1 MLSFNFITYR
11 GSNYSLLKNNCN
23 SFSED
28 LCQFLCST
36 SIPKY
41 ILDLPQEFLSTPLGQ
56 TLGPLIGIHTY
67 ILLRL
72 RLPNTYQSIPPLL
85 TDRIGVGS
93 TSLERES
100 SFDDLNSE
108 IETARVH
115 SLALAEN
122 RQVIKDK
129 IAKKEKKKDKRKKRH
144 ETNGTSSE
152 SEQSNC
158 IAITQNMSEV
168 QTEINGAGAIPSEML
183 PTERALEDEAKE
195 RQVEEE
201 RRKNREPPVVF
212 TNIDVSLLIL
222 AIKLICTINFKYAI
236 FRLRPN

>member
-1 MLSFNFITYR
+1 M
-11 GSNYSLLKNNCN
+11 K
-23 SFSED
+23 
-28 LCQFLCST
+28 
-36 SIPKY
+36 P
-41 ILDLPQEFLSTPLGQ
+41 TP
-56 TLGPLIGIHTY
+56 
-67 ILLRL
+67 
-72 RLPNTYQSIPPLL
+72 NLL

-152 SEQSNC
+152 SEQNNG
-158 IAITQNMSEV
+158 TPTTHNMSEV
-168 QTEINGAGAIPSEML
+168 QAEINGAGAIPSEML

-201 RRKNREPPVVF
+201 RRKNRDPPVVF
-212 TNIDVSLLIL
+212 TNIDVSLDDS
-222 AIKLICTINFKYAI
+222 C
-236 FRLRPN
+236 